1 MMFFGR
7 WVFQNWGWGPAA
19 MITPAVRYLVITPYS
34 AAMITVRYLVITPY
48 SAAMITAAV
57 LARRKPPTMSSV
69 PANPAAEPT
78 LPMTCP

>member
-34 AAMITVRYLVITPY
+34 AAMIT
-48 SAAMITAAV
+48 AAV
-57 LARRKPPTMSSV
+57 LARWKPPTMSSD